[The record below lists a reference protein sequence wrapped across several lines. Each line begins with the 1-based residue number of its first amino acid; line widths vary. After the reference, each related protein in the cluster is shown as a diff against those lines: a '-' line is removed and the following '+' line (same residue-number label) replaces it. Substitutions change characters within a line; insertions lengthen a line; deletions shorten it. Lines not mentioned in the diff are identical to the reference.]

1 SPERTLALLKPDC
14 VASGAAGEVEA
25 LIAEHG
31 FEVVRRRRWR
41 MGEGEAAAFL
51 QASCSS
57 RFFSEMVSFYA
68 SGEVVALLLQRA
80 GAIGAWRELL
90 GPGDPA
96 AARGYTDRH
105 GRVRRP
111 KAPRSVRARWGRDKQ
126 ANAAHGSDSEEAAGR
141 EIRFVF

>member
-1 SPERTLALLKPDC
+1 
-14 VASGAAGEVEA
+14 
-25 LIAEHG
+25 
-31 FEVVRRRRWR
+31 
-41 MGEGEAAAFL
+41 
-51 QASCSS
+51 
-57 RFFSEMVSFYA
+57 MVSFYA
-68 SGEVVALLLQRA
+68 SSEVVALLLQRA

-141 EIRFVF
+141 EIRFVFGEGWVEAGGAREGASELERQAAR